1 MLYIKLVWMYL
12 TAVCTA
18 TFVYPFLHELGHL
31 LAAIFTGSRIV
42 ELSVFPASYVKMDV
56 GNVRPGKTV
65 VVGLCGMIFPM
76 LCAMVHP
83 RQLTMS
89 VIIYTIRAVNILAWF
104 LSCTS
109 IVFNHIGL
117 SWENE
122 DVINVIRCLGGGENV
137 LFLVCL
143 IAMLLSFFA
152 LFKDKPVS
160 RIVSFF

>member
-12 TAVCTA
+12 TAVSTA
-18 TFVYPFLHELGHL
+18 MFIYPILHELGHL
-31 LAAIFTGSRIV
+31 LAAILTGSRIV
-42 ELSVFPASYVKMDV
+42 EFSVFPTSYVMLETV
-56 GNVRPGKTV
+56 NASAWRTV

-76 LCAMVHP
+76 LCALVHP

-89 VIIYTIRAVNILAWF
+89 VIVYTIRAANILAWF
-104 LSCTS
+104 LSCTA
-109 IVFNHIGL
+109 IVFNHLGM

-152 LFKDKPVS
+152 FFKDKPVS

>member
-1 MLYIKLVWMYL
+1 MLYIKLVWMCL

-31 LAAIFTGSRIV
+31 LAAILTESRIV
-42 ELSVFPASYVKMDV
+42 EFSVFPTSYAW
-56 GNVRPGKTV
+56 RTV
-65 VVGLCGMIFPM
+65 VVGLCGMMFPM
-76 LCAMVHP
+76 LCALVHP

-89 VIIYTIRAVNILAWF
+89 VIVYTIRAANILAWF
-104 LSCTS
+104 LSCMV
-109 IVFNHIGL
+109 IVFNHIGM

-122 DVINVIRCLGGGENV
+122 DVINVIRCIGGGENV

-143 IAMLLSFFA
+143 IAMLFSVFVF
-152 LFKDKPVS
+152 FKDKPVS

>member
-1 MLYIKLVWMYL
+1 MLYIKLVWMCL

-18 TFVYPFLHELGHL
+18 TFFYPFLHELGHL
-31 LAAIFTGSRIV
+31 LAALLTGSKIV
-42 ELSVFPASYVKMDV
+42 EFSVFPTSYVMMDV
-56 GNVRPGKTV
+56 SNASPWNTV
-65 VVGLCGMIFPM
+65 IVGLCGMIFPM
-76 LCAMVHP
+76 LCALVHP

-89 VIIYTIRAVNILAWF
+89 VIIYTIRAANILAWF
-104 LSCTS
+104 LSCTA
-109 IVFNHIGL
+109 IVFDRIGMC
-117 SWENE
+117 WENE
-122 DVINVIRCLGGGENV
+122 DVINVIRCIGGGENV